1 MSTKITAEHLAHTAY
16 VYIRH
21 NDAKKVMPEQLMVMQ
36 SRGLFSAAAASCD
49 GEVVGIILSPAIF
62 IGRRRT
68 T

>member
-1 MSTKITAEHLAHTAY
+1 MNKIGSDHLARQAF

-21 NDAKKVMPEQLMVMQ
+21 NAAKKVMAEQLMVMQ
-36 SRGLFSAAAASCD
+36 SSGLFSAAAASCD
-49 GEVVGIILSPAIF
+49 GEVVGIILSLAIF